1 MVANKIKSTTTP
13 VGFHGHIRHQSL
25 MSRVSGAILSAGLLW
40 SLPHTPQQNRPL
52 HQYFTGRALTGH
64 EVVILPKGKKIS
76 SSSNTAGGLFNSAPQ
91 SMSSKRVKPVSG
103 LFFFSGEWEKIV
115 LTLESPLFLFITGVR
130 GPVIFIGHTADI
142 LISAVHFWLWC
153 QPLQFSSQKKRLWHV
168 RVVCAIFTVIPSLYL
183 NSLSW
188 ETTLSV
194 RD

>member
-103 LFFFSGEWEKIV
+103 LFFFWRMGENCVDFGVSLVSLHHRSEGSSDFYRAYGWHFDFGSAL
-115 LTLESPLFLFITGVR
+115 LTLM
-130 GPVIFIGHTADI
+130 
-142 LISAVHFWLWC
+142 SA
-153 QPLQFSSQKKRLWHV
+153 P
-168 RVVCAIFTVIPSLYL
+168 AIFLAKKKVVTRQGGMCNIYCDSLTVP
-183 NSLSW
+183 
-188 ETTLSV
+188 
-194 RD
+194 